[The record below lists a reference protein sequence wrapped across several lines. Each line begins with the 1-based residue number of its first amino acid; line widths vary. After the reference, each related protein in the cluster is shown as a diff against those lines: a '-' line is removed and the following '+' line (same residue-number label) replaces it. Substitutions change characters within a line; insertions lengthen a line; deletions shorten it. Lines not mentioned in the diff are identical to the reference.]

1 LQSFTLFDLAKEC
14 LSRVRV
20 MLTRRYGWC
29 EVAKGTLNPRYS

>member
-1 LQSFTLFDLAKEC
+1 
-14 LSRVRV
+14 